1 MKKIIAIISGCLVA
15 ILLTVTIVLACTK
28 FTAATIVKYDKIWA
42 MEVYN
47 ANFKSDQGMTLS
59 TDSETY
65 KDIMRLYQESLKE
78 NNLSS
83 LFQGAKG
90 FDESEKVKNE
100 EVKIADVIDN
110 KEGTYVVHLMY
121 SEKQFLQIDGENVVD
136 EDSKTKEAV
145 KFDSLYVE
153 VKNTANF
160 TEYKIYLADSGSK
173 YSSWNVSLIAQQ
185 SDLYAYIA
193 DLKYQY

>member
-28 FTAATIVKYDKIWA
+28 FTAATVVKYDKIWA

-47 ANFKSDQGMTLS
+47 SHHASDDAMTLATNS
-59 TDSETY
+59 DAY
-65 KDIMRLYQESLKE
+65 KEIIKLYKESLKE

-90 FDESEKVKNE
+90 FDESVKNE
-100 EVKIADVIDN
+100 EVKIANIIDN
-110 KEGTYVVHLMY
+110 DEGTYVFHLMY
-121 SEKQFLQIDGENVVD
+121 EEKQSLVLNGESYIVP
-136 EDSKTKEAV
+136 ESKTKETV

-160 TEYKIYLADSGSK
+160 TEYKVYLVEDGAS

-185 SDLYAYIA
+185 SELYAYIA

>member
-28 FTAATIVKYDKIWA
+28 FTAATVVKYDKIWA

-47 ANFKSDQGMTLS
+47 SHHASDDAMTLATNS
-59 TDSETY
+59 DAY
-65 KDIMRLYQESLKE
+65 KEIIKLYKESLKE

-90 FDESEKVKNE
+90 FDESVKNE
-100 EVKIADVIDN
+100 EVKIANIIDN
-110 KEGTYVVHLMY
+110 DEGTYVFHLMY
-121 SEKQFLQIDGENVVD
+121 EEKQSLVLNGESYIDPE
-136 EDSKTKEAV
+136 SKTKETV

-160 TEYKIYLADSGSK
+160 TEYKVYLVEDGAS

-185 SDLYAYIA
+185 SELYAYIA